1 MQVRAIARRVRLS
14 PRKAQRVVEIIRGRP
29 ASEALAI
36 LRFTPNAAARAIWK
50 VVRSAMANAENNYGL
65 DPDALYVVS
74 ATANQGPSLPRMYR
88 PKARGQAGIVKRRTT
103 HLTVVVDDEPGLEQR
118 RRRRPGARRL
128 ARPAG
133 TASGARRD

>member
-14 PRKAQRVVEIIRGRP
+14 PRKAQLVVESIRGRP

-36 LRFTPNAAARAIWK
+36 LQFTPNAAARVIWK

-65 DPDALYVVS
+65 DPSDLYVVS
-74 ATANQGPSLPRMYR
+74 ATADQGPSLPRMYR

-103 HLTVVVDDEPGLEQR
+103 HITVVVDDEPGRER
-118 RRRRPGARRL
+118 RRQRQPARR
-128 ARPAG
+128 
-133 TASGARRD
+133 

>member
-14 PRKAQRVVEIIRGRP
+14 PRKAQLVVETIRGRP

-65 DPDALYVVS
+65 DPSELYVVS
-74 ATANQGPSLPRMYR
+74 ATADQGPSLPRMYR

-103 HLTVVVDDEPGLEQR
+103 HITVVVDDEPGREQR
-118 RRRRPGARRL
+118 RRRRQPRR
-128 ARPAG
+128 
-133 TASGARRD
+133 